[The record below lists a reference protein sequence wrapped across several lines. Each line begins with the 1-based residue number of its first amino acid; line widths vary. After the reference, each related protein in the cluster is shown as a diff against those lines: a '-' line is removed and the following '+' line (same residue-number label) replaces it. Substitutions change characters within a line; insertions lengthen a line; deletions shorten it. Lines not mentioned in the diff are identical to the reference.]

1 VPVRGV
7 QAAQSGGVIVRNQVR
22 TTINLL
28 PAERERIRQAAER
41 EGTNPHAWMK
51 AQIIGALD
59 KGKKE
64 SKP

>member
-1 VPVRGV
+1 MR
-7 QAAQSGGVIVRNQVR
+7 SQVR

-28 PAERERIRQAAER
+28 PAERERIRKAAER

-59 KGKKE
+59 KGKKGG
-64 SKP
+64 KT